1 MELESRL
8 LEVPEEG
15 CFLLGPRGAGK
26 STWLR
31 DRLPDA
37 LYSDLLDPALHR
49 SLDARPERLRELLA
63 GSGARKIPSTHVP
76 VASRSM
82 HSAGSN
88 PRFRSC
94 AYPAGLATSLVFPS
108 LSSTGSCMWPWIQSA
123 G

>member
-1 MELESRL
+1 MELESRFL
-8 LEVPEEG
+8 QVSKPS
-15 CFLLGPRGAGK
+15 CFLLGPRRAGM

-37 LYSDLLDPALHR
+37 LYPDRLDPALHR
-49 SLDARPERLRELLA
+49 SLDARRERLRELLA

-82 HSAGSN
+82 HSTGSN
-88 PRFRSC
+88 PRFHSC
-94 AYPAGLATSLVFPS
+94 GYPAGLAMSLVFPS
-108 LSSTGSCMWPWIQSA
+108 RSSTGSCMWPWIQSA